1 MSVIKSMQ
9 SRRTWGE
16 FCQAFV
22 EACIP
27 DKMFLLVALD
37 ITMNIYGAGRIKEM
51 TQNRRG
57 TTTRTIVIGGADQ
70 EMPKPRLTGLALFCC
85 PKQ

>member
-1 MSVIKSMQ
+1 MQ
-9 SRRTWGE
+9 SRRTRRE
-16 FCQAFV
+16 FCQVFV

-37 ITMNIYGAGRIKEM
+37 ITMDIYGAGRIKEM
-51 TQNRRG
+51 TQNRRD